1 MKQNAKT
8 AVLVFHPH
16 MEASR
21 INARLMREA
30 KGHEDKGIL
39 VRDEYAALRSN
50 QIDIPSEQAFVK
62 GCDRLVWQFPMYW
75 YSLSSAA
82 QGVGRPGTYLRMG
95 LRYPR
100 QCPERQGTHARRL
113 GRLCR
118 RELSP

>member
-8 AVLVFHPH
+8 AVLVFHLH

-62 GCDRLVWQFPMYW
+62 GFDRLVWQFPMYW
-75 YSLSSAA
+75 YSLSSTA
-82 QGVGRPGTYLRMG
+82 QGVGRPGAHLRMG

-100 QCPERQGTHARRL
+100 RYPERQGTHACRL

-118 RELSP
+118 RELSS